1 MKNIF
6 LGGKQKWCHLS
17 HNQRLHGNHPPFNKG
32 GPGKLQK
39 KNAIW
44 AGTFWFDKE
53 LYIRSRGATV
63 PGKPGNSGK
72 TGFFKILP
80 GKP

>member
-6 LGGKQKWCHLS
+6 LGVIQKGCHLS

-39 KNAIW
+39 KNEIW

-53 LYIRSRGATV
+53 GAE
-63 PGKPGNSGK
+63 
-72 TGFFKILP
+72 GFFHV
-80 GKP
+80 